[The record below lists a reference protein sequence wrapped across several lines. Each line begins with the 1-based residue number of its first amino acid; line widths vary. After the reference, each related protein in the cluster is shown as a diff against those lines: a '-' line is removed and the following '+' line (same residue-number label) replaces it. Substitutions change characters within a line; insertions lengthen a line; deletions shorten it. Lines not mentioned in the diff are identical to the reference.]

1 MVRNTMVEYQ
11 TAKDNVDRILGT
23 VPLEKEL
30 GKKERIP
37 SLTRKNPMP
46 GSVSW
51 HGVFLRSSCFFCLKM
66 LLFVQC
72 CGKLFL
78 DAAIDGRRLA
88 PLEIPEGLRPSVH
101 IETHKG
107 IWERR
112 AKPYGYFRTYGGV
125 KLRPDLLRT
134 WIYIR

>member
-1 MVRNTMVEYQ
+1 MVEYQ

-66 LLFVQC
+66 LLFVQ
-72 CGKLFL
+72 
-78 DAAIDGRRLA
+78 
-88 PLEIPEGLRPSVH
+88 
-101 IETHKG
+101 
-107 IWERR
+107 
-112 AKPYGYFRTYGGV
+112 
-125 KLRPDLLRT
+125 
-134 WIYIR
+134 